1 MSNVSSEVIK
11 KTLQTE
17 NSDAKSRP
25 SAQKSSAKKRDE
37 ADACLSKEEAG
48 KMLNEI

>member
-1 MSNVSSEVIK
+1 VSNISSEVIK

-37 ADACLSKEEAG
+37 PDAIRSKE
-48 KMLNEI
+48 